1 MSDYDD
7 IINLPHHQSKTHPHM
22 SLHDRAAQFAP
33 FAALTG
39 YDDAIKE
46 ARRLIDSKPEL
57 DENQLEE
64 LDQKLA
70 DLMTRIEEHPEVTI
84 TYFEPDEKKEGG
96 AYVTCVGKLKKI
108 DGYKRQLVF
117 ETGKEIAVEK
127 IMQLIVSS
135 VKNLSGMNLL
145 DIEMERC

>member
-7 IINLPHHQSKTHPHM
+7 IINLPHHQSKNHPHM

-39 YDDAIKE
+39 YDDAVKE
-46 ARRLIDSKPEL
+46 AMRLTDSKPEL

-84 TYFEPDEKKEGG
+84 TYFEPDDKKEGG

-108 DGYKRQLVF
+108 DIYEKQLVL
-117 ETGKEIAVEK
+117 TGNRFIR
-127 IMQLIVSS
+127 ICDIVSI
-135 VKNLSGMNLL
+135 NMQ
-145 DIEMERC
+145 

>member
-7 IINLPHHQSKTHPHM
+7 IINLPHHQSKNHSHM

-39 YDDAIKE
+39 YDDAVKE
-46 ARRLIDSKPEL
+46 ARRLTDSKPEL

-84 TYFEPDEKKEGG
+84 TYFEPDDKKEGG
-96 AYVTCVGKLKKI
+96 AYVTCVGKIKKI
-108 DGYKRQLVF
+108 DGYKRLLIF
-117 ETGKEIAVEK
+117 EDVREIN
-127 IMQLIVSS
+127 IDTI
-135 VKNLSGMNLL
+135 
-145 DIEMERC
+145 IEIEEGE

>member
-1 MSDYDD
+1 MNDYDD
-7 IINLPHHQSKTHPHM
+7 IINLPHHQSKNHPRM

-39 YDDAIKE
+39 YDDAVKE
-46 ARRLIDSKPEL
+46 ARRLTDSKPEL

-70 DLMTRIEEHPEVTI
+70 DIITRIEERPKVVI
-84 TYFEPDEKKEGG
+84 TYFEPDDRKEGG

-108 DGYKRQLVF
+108 DIYEKQLVL
-117 ETGKEIAVEK
+117 TGNRFIR
-127 IMQLIVSS
+127 ICDIVSI
-135 VKNLSGMNLL
+135 NMQ
-145 DIEMERC
+145 

>member
-7 IINLPHHQSKTHPHM
+7 IINLPHHQSKNHPHM
-22 SLHDRAAQFAP
+22 SLYDRAAQFAP

-39 YDDAIKE
+39 YDDAVKE
-46 ARRLIDSKPEL
+46 ARRLTDSKPEL
-57 DENQLEE
+57 EENQLEE

-84 TYFEPDEKKEGG
+84 TYFEPDDKKEGG

-108 DGYKRQLVF
+108 DIYEKQLVL
-117 ETGKEIAVEK
+117 TGNRFIR
-127 IMQLIVSS
+127 ICDIVSI
-135 VKNLSGMNLL
+135 NMQ
-145 DIEMERC
+145 

>member
-7 IINLPHHQSKTHPHM
+7 IINLPHHQSKNHPHM

-39 YDDAIKE
+39 YDDAVKE
-46 ARRLIDSKPEL
+46 AMRLTDSKPEL

-70 DLMTRIEEHPEVTI
+70 DIITRIEERPEVVI
-84 TYFEPDEKKEGG
+84 TYFEPDDRKEGG
-96 AYVTCVGKLKKI
+96 AYVTCMGKIKKI
-108 DGYKRQLVF
+108 DSYMRQLIF
-117 ETGKEIAVEK
+117 EDGKEINFDNV
-127 IMQLIVSS
+127 I
-135 VKNLSGMNLL
+135 
-145 DIEMERC
+145 DIEERD

>member
-7 IINLPHHQSKTHPHM
+7 IINLPHHQSKNHPHM
-22 SLHDRAAQFAP
+22 LMHDRAAQFAP

-46 ARRLIDSKPEL
+46 ARRLTDSKPEL

-70 DLMTRIEEHPEVTI
+70 DLMTRIEEHPKVTI
-84 TYFEPDEKKEGG
+84 TYFEPDDNKDGG
-96 AYVTCVGKLKKI
+96 EYIAYDGRLSKI
-108 DGYKRQLVF
+108 DYVRKALIF
-117 ETGKEIAVEK
+117 EDNKTISLSDILK
-127 IMQLIVSS
+127 IV
-135 VKNLSGMNLL
+135 V
-145 DIEMERC
+145 

>member
-7 IINLPHHQSKTHPHM
+7 IINLTHHQSKNHPHM

-39 YDDAIKE
+39 YDDAVKE
-46 ARRLIDSKPEL
+46 ARRLTDSKPEL

-84 TYFEPDEKKEGG
+84 TYFEPDDKKEGG
-96 AYVTCVGKLKKI
+96 AYVTCVGIIKKI
-108 DGYKRQLVF
+108 DSYMRHLIF
-117 ETGKEIAVEK
+117 EDGKEINFDNV
-127 IMQLIVSS
+127 I
-135 VKNLSGMNLL
+135 
-145 DIEMERC
+145 DIQERD

>member
-7 IINLPHHQSKTHPHM
+7 IINLPHHQSKNHPHM
-22 SLHDRAAQFAP
+22 SMHDRAAQFAP

-46 ARRLIDSKPEL
+46 ARRLTDSKPEL

-84 TYFEPDEKKEGG
+84 TYFEPDDNKDGG
-96 AYVTCVGKLKKI
+96 EYIAYDGRLSKI
-108 DGYKRQLVF
+108 DYAGKALIF
-117 ETGKEIAVEK
+117 EDNK
-127 IMQLIVSS
+127 IISLSDILKIV
-135 VKNLSGMNLL
+135 V
-145 DIEMERC
+145 

>member
-7 IINLPHHQSKTHPHM
+7 IINLPHHQSKNHPHM
-22 SLHDRAAQFAP
+22 SLYDRAAQFAP

-39 YDDAIKE
+39 YDDAVKE
-46 ARRLIDSKPEL
+46 ARRLTDSKPEL

-70 DLMTRIEEHPEVTI
+70 DLTTRIEEHPEVTI
-84 TYFEPDEKKEGG
+84 TYFEPDDKKEGG

-108 DGYKRQLVF
+108 DIYEKQLVL
-117 ETGKEIAVEK
+117 TGNRFIR
-127 IMQLIVSS
+127 ICDIVSI
-135 VKNLSGMNLL
+135 NMQ
-145 DIEMERC
+145 

>member
-7 IINLPHHQSKTHPHM
+7 IINLPHHQSKNHPHM
-22 SLHDRAAQFAP
+22 SMHDRAAQFAP

-46 ARRLIDSKPEL
+46 ARRLTDSKPEL

-64 LDQKLA
+64 LDQKLD

-84 TYFEPDEKKEGG
+84 TYFEPDDNKDGG
-96 AYVTCVGKLKKI
+96 EYIAYDGRLSKI
-108 DGYKRQLVF
+108 DYVRKALIF
-117 ETGKEIAVEK
+117 EDNKTISLSDILK
-127 IMQLIVSS
+127 IV
-135 VKNLSGMNLL
+135 V
-145 DIEMERC
+145 

>member
-7 IINLPHHQSKTHPHM
+7 IINLPHHQSKNHPHM
-22 SLHDRAAQFAP
+22 SLYDRAAQFAP

-39 YDDAIKE
+39 YDDAVKE
-46 ARRLIDSKPEL
+46 AMRLTDSKPEL

-84 TYFEPDEKKEGG
+84 TYFEPDDKKEGG
-96 AYVTCVGKLKKI
+96 AYITCVGKLKKI
-108 DGYKRQLVF
+108 DIYEKQLVL
-117 ETGKEIAVEK
+117 TGNRFIR
-127 IMQLIVSS
+127 ICDIVSI
-135 VKNLSGMNLL
+135 NMQ
-145 DIEMERC
+145 

>member
-7 IINLPHHQSKTHPHM
+7 IINLPHHQSKNHPHM
-22 SLHDRAAQFAP
+22 SMHDRAAQFAP

-46 ARRLIDSKPEL
+46 ARRLTDSKPEL

-70 DLMTRIEEHPEVTI
+70 DLMTRIEEHPKVTI
-84 TYFEPDEKKEGG
+84 TYFEPDDNKDGG
-96 AYVTCVGKLKKI
+96 EYIAYDGRLSKI
-108 DGYKRQLVF
+108 DYAGKALIF
-117 ETGKEIAVEK
+117 EDNK
-127 IMQLIVSS
+127 IISLSDILKIV
-135 VKNLSGMNLL
+135 V
-145 DIEMERC
+145 

>member
-7 IINLPHHQSKTHPHM
+7 IINLPHHQSKNHPHM
-22 SLHDRAAQFAP
+22 SMHDRAAQFAP

-46 ARRLIDSKPEL
+46 ARRLTDSKPEL

-70 DLMTRIEEHPEVTI
+70 DLITRIEEHPEVTI
-84 TYFEPDEKKEGG
+84 TYFEPDDNKDGG
-96 AYVTCVGKLKKI
+96 EYIAYDGRLSKI
-108 DGYKRQLVF
+108 DYVRKALIF
-117 ETGKEIAVEK
+117 EDNKTISLSDILK
-127 IMQLIVSS
+127 IV
-135 VKNLSGMNLL
+135 V
-145 DIEMERC
+145 

>member
-7 IINLPHHQSKTHPHM
+7 IINLPHHQSKNHPHM
-22 SLHDRAAQFAP
+22 LMHDRAAQFAP

-46 ARRLIDSKPEL
+46 ARRLTDSKPEL

-70 DLMTRIEEHPEVTI
+70 DLMSRIEEHPEVVV
-84 TYFEPDEKKEGG
+84 TYFEPDDKKEGG
-96 AYVTCVGKLKKI
+96 AYVTCVGKIKKI
-108 DGYKRQLVF
+108 DGYKRRLIF
-117 ETGKEIAVEK
+117 EDSK
-127 IMQLIVSS
+127 
-135 VKNLSGMNLL
+135 
-145 DIEMERC
+145 DINIDNIKEMEGRE

>member
-7 IINLPHHQSKTHPHM
+7 IINLPHHQSKNHPHM
-22 SLHDRAAQFAP
+22 SMHDRAAQFAP

-46 ARRLIDSKPEL
+46 ARRLTDSKPEL

-84 TYFEPDEKKEGG
+84 TYFEPDDNKDGG
-96 AYVTCVGKLKKI
+96 EYIAYDGRLSKI
-108 DGYKRQLVF
+108 DYVRKALIF
-117 ETGKEIAVEK
+117 EDNK
-127 IMQLIVSS
+127 IISLSDILKIV
-135 VKNLSGMNLL
+135 V
-145 DIEMERC
+145 

>member
-7 IINLPHHQSKTHPHM
+7 IINLPHHQSKNHPHM
-22 SLHDRAAQFAP
+22 SMHDRAAQFAP

-46 ARRLIDSKPEL
+46 ARRLTDSKPEL

-70 DLMTRIEEHPEVTI
+70 DLMTRIEEHPKVTI
-84 TYFEPDEKKEGG
+84 TYFEPDDNKDGG
-96 AYVTCVGKLKKI
+96 EYIAYDGRLSKI
-108 DGYKRQLVF
+108 DYVRKALIC
-117 ETGKEIAVEK
+117 EDNKTISLSDILK
-127 IMQLIVSS
+127 IV
-135 VKNLSGMNLL
+135 V
-145 DIEMERC
+145 

>member
-7 IINLPHHQSKTHPHM
+7 IINLPHHQSKNHPHM
-22 SLHDRAAQFAP
+22 SMHDRAAQFAP

-46 ARRLIDSKPEL
+46 ARRLTDSKPEL

-84 TYFEPDEKKEGG
+84 TYFEPDDNKDGVEYI
-96 AYVTCVGKLKKI
+96 AYDGRLSKI
-108 DGYKRQLVF
+108 DYVRKALIF
-117 ETGKEIAVEK
+117 EDNKTISLSDILK
-127 IMQLIVSS
+127 IV
-135 VKNLSGMNLL
+135 V
-145 DIEMERC
+145 

>member
-1 MSDYDD
+1 MNDYDD
-7 IINLPHHQSKTHPHM
+7 IINLPHHQSKNHPHM
-22 SLHDRAAQFAP
+22 SMHDRAAQFAP

-46 ARRLIDSKPEL
+46 ARRLTDSKPEL

-84 TYFEPDEKKEGG
+84 TYFEPDDNKDGG
-96 AYVTCVGKLKKI
+96 EYIAYDGRLSKI
-108 DGYKRQLVF
+108 DYVRKALIF
-117 ETGKEIAVEK
+117 EDNKTISLSDILK
-127 IMQLIVSS
+127 IV
-135 VKNLSGMNLL
+135 V
-145 DIEMERC
+145 

>member
-7 IINLPHHQSKTHPHM
+7 IINLPHHQSKNHPHM
-22 SLHDRAAQFAP
+22 SLYDRAAQFAP

-39 YDDAIKE
+39 YDDAVKE
-46 ARRLIDSKPEL
+46 ARRLTDSKPEL

-84 TYFEPDEKKEGG
+84 TYFEPDDKKEGG

-108 DGYKRQLVF
+108 DIYEKQLVL
-117 ETGKEIAVEK
+117 TGNRFIR
-127 IMQLIVSS
+127 ICDIVSI
-135 VKNLSGMNLL
+135 NMQ
-145 DIEMERC
+145 

>member
-7 IINLPHHQSKTHPHM
+7 IINLPHHQSKNHPHM
-22 SLHDRAAQFAP
+22 LMHDRAAQFAP

-46 ARRLIDSKPEL
+46 ARRLTDSKPEL

-70 DLMTRIEEHPEVTI
+70 DLMTRIEEHPKVTI
-84 TYFEPDEKKEGG
+84 TYFEPDDNKDCGEYI
-96 AYVTCVGKLKKI
+96 AYDGRLSKI
-108 DGYKRQLVF
+108 DYVRKALIF
-117 ETGKEIAVEK
+117 EDNKTISLSDILK
-127 IMQLIVSS
+127 IV
-135 VKNLSGMNLL
+135 V
-145 DIEMERC
+145 

>member
-7 IINLPHHQSKTHPHM
+7 IINLPHHQSKNHPHM
-22 SLHDRAAQFAP
+22 SMHDRAAQFAP

-46 ARRLIDSKPEL
+46 ARRLTDSKPEL

-84 TYFEPDEKKEGG
+84 TYFEPDDNKDGG
-96 AYVTCVGKLKKI
+96 EYIAYDGRLSKI
-108 DGYKRQLVF
+108 DYVRKALIF
-117 ETGKEIAVEK
+117 EDNKTISLIDILK
-127 IMQLIVSS
+127 IV
-135 VKNLSGMNLL
+135 V
-145 DIEMERC
+145 

>member
-7 IINLPHHQSKTHPHM
+7 IINLPHHQSKNHPHM
-22 SLHDRAAQFAP
+22 LMHDRAAQFAP

-46 ARRLIDSKPEL
+46 ARRLTDSKPEL

-70 DLMTRIEEHPEVTI
+70 DLMTCIEEHPEVTI
-84 TYFEPDEKKEGG
+84 TYFEPDDKKEGG
-96 AYVTCVGKLKKI
+96 AYVTCVGKIKKI
-108 DGYKRQLVF
+108 DGYKRRLIF
-117 ETGKEIAVEK
+117 EDSK
-127 IMQLIVSS
+127 
-135 VKNLSGMNLL
+135 
-145 DIEMERC
+145 DINIDNIKEMEGRE

>member
-7 IINLPHHQSKTHPHM
+7 IINLPHHQSKNHPHM
-22 SLHDRAAQFAP
+22 SMHDRAAQFAP

-46 ARRLIDSKPEL
+46 ARRLTDSKPEL

-70 DLMTRIEEHPEVTI
+70 DLMTCIEEHPEVTI
-84 TYFEPDEKKEGG
+84 TYFKPDDKKEGG
-96 AYVTCVGKLKKI
+96 AYVTCMGKIKKI
-108 DGYKRQLVF
+108 DGYKRRLIF
-117 ETGKEIAVEK
+117 EDSREIEVCNIVEIEK
-127 IMQLIVSS
+127 MSYG
-135 VKNLSGMNLL
+135 NL
-145 DIEMERC
+145 